1 LLPGE
6 VIYIAMQVY
15 APWSSATTSAR
26 LNDRTKAK
34 MTRAAS
40 RKSSARSCVA
50 MFSIASAG
58 IATLQAGAEMR
69 PEHRDWGTAADEAVT
84 APHVVQVA
92 VARYI
97 YGYAVARYIYGYS
110 P

>member
-1 LLPGE
+1 
-6 VIYIAMQVY
+6 
-15 APWSSATTSAR
+15 
-26 LNDRTKAK
+26 
-34 MTRAAS
+34 
-40 RKSSARSCVA
+40 
-50 MFSIASAG
+50 MFSIASAR

-69 PEHRDWGTAADEAVT
+69 PEHRDCGGTAADEAVT

>member
-1 LLPGE
+1 
-6 VIYIAMQVY
+6 MQPRTY
-15 APWSSATTSAR
+15 RPPA
-26 LNDRTKAK
+26 DRITF
-34 MTRAAS
+34 RFVCAAS

-50 MFSIASAG
+50 MFSIASAR
-58 IATLQAGAEMR
+58 IATLQAGAETR
-69 PEHRDWGTAADEAVT
+69 PEHLDWGTAADETVTAPHVT

-97 YGYAVARYIYGYS
+97 YGYAVARYIYGCS

>member
-1 LLPGE
+1 
-6 VIYIAMQVY
+6 
-15 APWSSATTSAR
+15 
-26 LNDRTKAK
+26 

-50 MFSIASAG
+50 MFSIASAR

-69 PEHRDWGTAADEAVT
+69 PEHRDRGGTAADEAVT
-84 APHVVQVA
+84 APHVTAPHVVQVA
-92 VARYI
+92 IARYI
-97 YGYAVARYIYGYS
+97 YGYAVARYIYGCG